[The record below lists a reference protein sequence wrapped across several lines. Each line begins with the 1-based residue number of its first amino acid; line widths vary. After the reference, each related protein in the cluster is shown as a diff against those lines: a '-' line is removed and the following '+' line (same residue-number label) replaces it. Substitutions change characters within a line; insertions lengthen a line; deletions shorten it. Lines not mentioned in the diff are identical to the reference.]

1 MGVLSKGQGE
11 SPGRQGRLLVVKSHQ
26 ELIFVCDFAGCYLRH
41 ALAEEAGIILRS
53 LQAKQNG
60 LQGSKSME

>member
-1 MGVLSKGQGE
+1 M
-11 SPGRQGRLLVVKSHQ
+11 VKSHQ